1 VNRSWRDLSAF
12 LIVGFLCL
20 SLLSCGGSVTR
31 YNPGPSATPAGLTVT
46 STGDGEVSLNW
57 AEASNAAAYNV
68 YYSTSQ
74 GVKKGSG
81 TKFATTTSTSAVVTG
96 LKNDTAHYFVVTSVN
111 SSGESSESNEV
122 SAMPSVPGPFVQADM
137 TGTWR
142 FNILVS
148 GTNAGWMRG
157 TLTVDDTGAVTFVS
171 FLNSAGGTTA
181 PAYLFP
187 LLLLNPSGHARDA
200 VNADDAG
207 FLGVMATRRNMLV
220 GNMSPD
226 GGSRLIAVL
235 QKHDPAIGFT
245 LNGDIKG
252 FGNTAGGPRRFVYS
266 QISSGSVSEWE
277 YAYGRIGGTSPDVSY
292 DNFAAPSPF
301 IIPGGLAGK
310 ATKLSITE
318 GTTGGIVSET
328 ASTGTPK
335 PTVMIPAGVMS
346 DDKTVIVAT
355 ATDTS
360 SGNKYI
366 LRIYQMIN
374 IVASDTNSLTL
385 ADLSGAYNLNQHAV
399 GIVPLW
405 ASCLLTL
412 DSSGSGVFTD
422 FLDSNGGTTPPS
434 GMNLAID
441 TVVDPTRPAWT
452 GILTNAA
459 DATFHGKLSY
469 FKDMVIFTRTEP
481 TGLYSISIGLK

>member
-1 VNRSWRDLSAF
+1 MA
-12 LIVGFLCL
+12 
-20 SLLSCGGSVTR
+20 R
-31 YNPGPSATPAGLTVT
+31 YNPGPSTNPSGLTVT

-57 AEASNAAAYNV
+57 TDAYNAAAYTV
-68 YYSTSQ
+68 YYATSQ
-74 GVKKGSG
+74 GVKKTSG

-96 LKNDTAHYFVVTSVN
+96 LKNDTVHYFVVTSVN

-122 SAMPSVPGPFVQADM
+122 SATPSVPGPFTQADM

-148 GTNAGWMRG
+148 GANAGWMRG

-187 LLLLNPSGHARDA
+187 LLLLNPTGHARDA
-200 VNADDAG
+200 VNADDAK
-207 FLGVMATRRNMLV
+207 FMGVMATRRNILV

-226 GGSRLIAVL
+226 SGSRMIAVL
-235 QKHDPAIGFT
+235 QKHDAAATFSTAGD
-245 LNGDIKG
+245 LNG
-252 FGNTAGGPRRFVYS
+252 FGNAAGGARRFVYS

-277 YAYGRIGGTSPDVSY
+277 YAVGQLGQTPDVQYST
-292 DNFAAPSPF
+292 FSAPSSPVT
-301 IIPGGLAGK
+301 PGSK
-310 ATKLSITE
+310 ATRLSVTSA
-318 GTTGGIVSET
+318 GIVSE
-328 ASTGTPK
+328 ANSSGSPK
-335 PTVMIPAGVMS
+335 PTVLIPAGVMS

-360 SGNKYI
+360 SGSKYI
-366 LRIYQMIN
+366 LRIYQLIN
-374 IVASDTNSLTL
+374 VVASDTNSLTL
-385 ADLSGAYNLNQHAV
+385 ADLAGAYNLNQLAV
-399 GIVPLW
+399 GATPLW
-405 ASCLLTL
+405 ASSLLTL
-412 DSSGSGVFTD
+412 DSSGGAVFSD
-422 FLDSNGGTTPPS
+422 FLDSSGGTTPPS
-434 GMNLAID
+434 AMNLAID
-441 TVVDPTRPAWT
+441 TVPISPSLAMP

-481 TGLYSISIGLK
+481 GGLYSLSIVLK